1 MTKRLICSTLSLF
14 LVFSGVHSGSN
25 SKKAT
30 AVRTPVAPRIDGVLR
45 EDEWNLA
52 PPITDFLQHDP
63 LEGEAPTQRTEVR
76 ILYDNE
82 ALYIG
87 WKLYDPEPDKIV
99 ARLARRDDQV
109 ESDFVS
115 VRIDSYHDH
124 QTAFEFTVNAA
135 GVRTDILQFND
146 GTDEDASW
154 DVVWQ
159 TETAITADGWSV
171 EMKIPF
177 KVLRFSE
184 DEIQEWGMQLV
195 RYISR
200 KHETQYWAFIRKSE
214 SGWVSKFGHLE
225 GLSDLTRPGHVELLP
240 YLAGGSRFVPKSHQ
254 FPTGTD
260 LTSHAGLDAKI
271 KPSSGLTIDA
281 TFNPDFGQVE
291 ADPAVLNLTTFETYY
306 PEKRPFFIEGSQIL
320 RFTTFGGMFG
330 PGLFYSRRIGHAIS
344 VAPPPGGYIEQAPLF
359 ATILG
364 AAKISGKT
372 ANGLSIGVLE
382 AVTAEEQASVVDSLG
397 NKSTIIA
404 EPLTNYSLV
413 RLRKDVLENSNLGV
427 IITSTNRKGRVPGIT
442 AGIDWNLKFL
452 ESMYRAE
459 GFLAGSHTTLIDG
472 TLRDGTAG
480 KLSLN
485 KDGGPHWRGTFSFD
499 YTSKSYYI
507 NDVGFFR
514 SPNDF
519 GWIWQVLYRDDQVN
533 DYSRLWYVSAQYHLR
548 RDFTWLSRF
557 NQVSLQGYLMLP
569 NYWELNAQG
578 SWDRGKFDPFETR
591 GNGLFAKSPSRTFTA
606 SVLSDGRQIVTANVS
621 TQFSSDQRRMHTSQM
636 TALIGIKAAS
646 NISLDFSLAYGKV
659 SRQLAWVANIPAPL
673 VAPGLISIVAE
684 RTTSQ
689 WDMTSRGSMV
699 FARDLTLQL
708 YLQLF
713 IAQGKYENVRRMA
726 GPDVFVPYAYSA
738 SDFSRL
744 VLNSNVVLRWEYLPG
759 STLYFVW
766 SHARAG
772 SGGLYQTSFG
782 DEVNN
787 LLSLPMTNVLLLKI
801 SYWLSY

>member
-1 MTKRLICSTLSLF
+1 MFRRPALLALILALF
-14 LVFSGVHSGSN
+14 IQASIAGSD

-30 AVRTPVAPRIDGVLR
+30 AVRTPTPPRMDGLVN
-45 EDEWNLA
+45 DDVWKLA
-52 PPITDFLQHDP
+52 VPITDFVQHDP

-87 WKLYDPEPDKIV
+87 WKLYDPEPQKIV

-115 VRIDSYHDH
+115 VRLDSYHDH

-135 GVRTDILQFND
+135 GVRTDILQYND
-146 GTDEDASW
+146 GMDEDESW

-159 TETAITADGWSV
+159 AETAITPDGWSA
-171 EMKIPF
+171 ELKIPF

-184 DEIQEWGMQLV
+184 DKVQEWGMQLI

-214 SGWVSKFGHLE
+214 SGWVSKFGNLE
-225 GLSDLTRPGHVELLP
+225 GLHDLTRPGHVELLP
-240 YLAGGSRFVPKSHQ
+240 YVAGGNRFVPKSPA
-254 FPTGTD
+254 FPNGRD
-260 LTSHAGLDAKI
+260 LTGNIGLDAKI

-291 ADPAVLNLTTFETYY
+291 ADPAVLNLTTFETFY

-330 PGLFYSRRIGHAIS
+330 PGLFYSRRIGHAINI
-344 VAPPPGGYIEQAPLF
+344 APPPRGYVENAPRF

-364 AAKISGKT
+364 AAKVSGKT
-372 ANGLSIGVLE
+372 ADGFSIGVLE
-382 AVTAEEQASVVDSLG
+382 AVTAEEHATFVDSLG
-397 NKSTIIA
+397 NKSKRIV

-413 RLRKDVLENSNLGV
+413 RLRKDVLGNSNAGMIL
-427 IITSTNRKGRVPGIT
+427 TSVNRKGRVPGIT

-459 GFLAGSHTTLIDG
+459 GFLAGSHTTLFDG

-480 KLSLN
+480 KFSLN

-499 YTSKSYYI
+499 YTSRSYYI
-507 NDVGFFR
+507 NDMGFFR

-519 GWIWQVLYRDDQVN
+519 GWVFQVIYRDDHVTE
-533 DYSRLWYVSAQYHLR
+533 YSRFWNVWIQYHLR
-548 RDFTWLSRF
+548 RDFNWLSRF
-557 NQVSLQGYLMLP
+557 NSVSVQGNWTLP
-569 NYWELNAQG
+569 NYWELQAQG
-578 SWDRGKFDPFETR
+578 SWDHGRFDPFETR
-591 GNGLFAKSPSRTFTA
+591 GNGLFAKSPTQTYSA
-606 SVLSDGRQIVTANVS
+606 SVASDERQTITAQVS
-621 TQFSSDQRRMHTSQM
+621 AQVSSDQRRMKSSQV
-636 TALIGIKAAS
+636 TADLGIKAAS
-646 NISLDFSLAYGKV
+646 NISIDFSLAYGKV
-659 SRQLAWVANIPAPL
+659 SRQLAWVSNIPDPFGTGI
-673 VAPGLISIVAE
+673 VSIVAD
-684 RTTSQ
+684 RSTSQ
-689 WDMTSRGSMV
+689 WDLTSRGSLV

-713 IAQGKYENVRRMA
+713 VAQGKYEDTRRMTA
-726 GPDVFVPYAYSA
+726 PDVFVPYSYPAP
-738 SDFSRL
+738 DFDRL
-744 VLNSNVVLRWEYLPG
+744 VLNSNLVLRWEYLPG
-759 STLYFVW
+759 STLYLVW

-772 SGGLYQTSFG
+772 SGGPYSASFG

-787 LLSLPMTNVLLLKI
+787 LLSLPMTNVILLKA